1 MEHRL
6 LQSPVMKPFKRWSE
20 LRDFIPGIKGSCGI
34 LVNLNKKTVYK
45 VLLESSGRS
54 WVICDRVSNKTNTL
68 QFRPATFYGENLK
81 GDDAHDEDRITPRHP

>member
-68 QFRPATFYGENLK
+68 QFRTSNLLWRELER
-81 GDDAHDEDRITPRHP
+81 G

>member
-1 MEHRL
+1 MN
-6 LQSPVMKPFKRWSE
+6 PFKRWSE

-68 QFRPATFYGENLK
+68 QFRTSNLLWR
-81 GDDAHDEDRITPRHP
+81 ELERR